1 MANDKTKK
9 PSAMLDKDPSPT
21 EVSRDKR
28 WGDVPVSVEQMR
40 KLKKL
45 IQKGILKVKK

>member
-1 MANDKTKK
+1 MNKDKKK
-9 PSAMLDKDPSPT
+9 SAMLDKDPPPT

-28 WGDVPVSVEQMR
+28 WGDVSVPVEQMR

-45 IQKGILKVKK
+45 IQKGVLKVKK